1 MEASQS
7 REFNLYHDIQARTA
21 GALYL
26 GVVGPVRTGKST
38 FIKKFM
44 DLCVLPNMPEGHEK
58 QQLVD
63 ELPQS
68 SGGRTITTTEPKFI
82 PKQAAQIQLAD
93 DTRIRVRLVDCV
105 GFMVEGAAGHTEDGS
120 ERMVK
125 TPWFTQEIP
134 FTQAAEIGTGKVIG
148 DHSTVGIVV
157 TTDGSFGELP
167 RENYRVPEEKTITQ
181 LQKLKKPFLVILNSS
196 TPEAES
202 TRQIAREIGDKY
214 GVTVTVMNCE
224 RMEKKDVELI
234 LQRVLE
240 EFPIMLMEFYMP
252 KWVEMLPM
260 EHKLK
265 MDLLSH
271 VREIMDNLNK
281 MRDVMENRPE
291 FASDYVK
298 RCKVDRIDMAQGRV
312 VLHVDVDERF
322 YYEMLSEL
330 MGVEVKGEYH
340 LISVIRE
347 LTDMKKEYS
356 KVLHAIDSVRQRG
369 YGVVTPER
377 DEILLDK
384 PELIRHGNKF
394 GVKIKS
400 NSPSIH
406 MIRANIETEIAPIVG
421 TQEQAQDLI
430 RYIDEAKE
438 SENGI
443 WETNI
448 FGKTIEQL
456 VEDGIAGKIAMIG
469 EESQVKLQDTMQK
482 IVNDSNGGMV
492 CIII

>member
-1 MEASQS
+1 
-7 REFNLYHDIQARTA
+7 
-21 GALYL
+21 
-26 GVVGPVRTGKST
+26 
-38 FIKKFM
+38 
-44 DLCVLPNMPEGHEK
+44 
-58 QQLVD
+58 
-63 ELPQS
+63 
-68 SGGRTITTTEPKFI
+68 
-82 PKQAAQIQLAD
+82 
-93 DTRIRVRLVDCV
+93 
-105 GFMVEGAAGHTEDGS
+105 
-120 ERMVK
+120 
-125 TPWFTQEIP
+125 
-134 FTQAAEIGTGKVIG
+134 
-148 DHSTVGIVV
+148 
-157 TTDGSFGELP
+157 
-167 RENYRVPEEKTITQ
+167 
-181 LQKLKKPFLVILNSS
+181 
-196 TPEAES
+196 
-202 TRQIAREIGDKY
+202 
-214 GVTVTVMNCE
+214 
-224 RMEKKDVELI
+224 
-234 LQRVLE
+234 
-240 EFPIMLMEFYMP
+240 
-252 KWVEMLPM
+252 MLPM